1 MTESETLTTSK
12 PDAASASTPQ
22 VARLKGRFTPEAK
35 QRINQFLQSFE
46 SFPPTLGLLYGDVY
60 GAVAGRPSWS
70 MTAYGPRSVADM
82 VEMYATFGSV
92 VLYELD
98 GFQVIVPQLAH
109 IAELDGGVLE
119 FVGDRIRRAQ
129 ANNG

>member
-1 MTESETLTTSK
+1 MTESETAVASEQ
-12 PDAASASTPQ
+12 AASSAAKPQ

-35 QRINQFLQSFE
+35 QRITQFLQSFE
-46 SFPPTLGLLYGDVY
+46 SFRPTLALLYGDIY
-60 GAVAGRPSWS
+60 GQIAGRPSWS
-70 MTAYGPRSVADM
+70 MTAYGPRTVADM

-109 IAELDGGVLE
+109 IAELDGGTLE
-119 FVGDRIRRAQ
+119 FAGDRIRRVQ
-129 ANNG
+129 ATNG